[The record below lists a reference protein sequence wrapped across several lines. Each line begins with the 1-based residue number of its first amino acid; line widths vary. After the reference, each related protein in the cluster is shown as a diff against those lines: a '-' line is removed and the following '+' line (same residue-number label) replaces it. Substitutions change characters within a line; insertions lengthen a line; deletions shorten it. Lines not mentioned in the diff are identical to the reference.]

1 MASNDHRLETQRNL
15 VTNNPENYNSVSRS
29 RNARDYLIDN
39 MDDPEFGFHGTVCF
53 LCNSQHPDF
62 IAISTLIKT
71 EKEKRLK
78 NNIPLE
84 DEKGT
89 RNVSTTKIYNL
100 G

>member
-1 MASNDHRLETQRNL
+1 MASNDHRMETQRYL

-78 NNIPLE
+78 NNLALE
-84 DEKGT
+84 AEKGECFLCT
-89 RNVSTTKIYNL
+89 NKISIFD
-100 G
+100 